1 MDYGTILMI
10 VAVIALFYFMLIRPQ
25 QKRAKEQKNL
35 MEAIKPGD
43 RVMTISGIV
52 GTIRHLGEKQAI
64 IEISPGVEMTVVKG
78 AISTQPVE
86 DEFEYSDDSDEATP
100 TAAAAAA
107 TAAVVTDEV
116 VGFEQPAAVESIS
129 AAPAASSDGGTDDPT
144 VWDDP
149 TK

>member
-1 MDYGTILMI
+1 MLDYGTIVMV

-25 QKRAKEQKNL
+25 QKRTKEQKTL
-35 MEAIKPGD
+35 MAGLKEGD

-78 AISTQPVE
+78 AISTQPVD
-86 DEFEYSDDSDEATP
+86 DEFEYTDDGAEAVSDAGPSAEDAAATMP
-100 TAAAAAA
+100 TQPTGAETAAATVA
-107 TAAVVTDEV
+107 TAAAD
-116 VGFEQPAAVESIS
+116 
-129 AAPAASSDGGTDDPT
+129 DDPT

-149 TK
+149 AK

>member
-10 VAVIALFYFMLIRPQ
+10 VAVIALFYFMLLRPQ
-25 QKRAKEQKNL
+25 QKRAKEQKTL
-35 MEAIKPGD
+35 MAAIKPGD

-86 DEFEYSDDSDEATP
+86 DEFEYSDDAEP
-100 TAAAAAA
+100 AAADA
-107 TAAVVTDEV
+107 D
-116 VGFEQPAAVESIS
+116 GSFEQPAAADAPSAV
-129 AAPAASSDGGTDDPT
+129 AAPAAESSDEDPT
-144 VWDDP
+144 VWDNP